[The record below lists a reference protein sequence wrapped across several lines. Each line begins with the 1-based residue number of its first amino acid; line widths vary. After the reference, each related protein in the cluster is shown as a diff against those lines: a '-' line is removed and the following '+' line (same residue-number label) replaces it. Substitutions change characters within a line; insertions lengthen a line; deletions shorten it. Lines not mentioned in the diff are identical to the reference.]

1 MAVQVE
7 DNLRSPYYHEDFSDP
22 HSVNYEND
30 SDYSLAG
37 HNNERSMCAEEY
49 EEYGTRWLPDSRW

>member
-1 MAVQVE
+1 MAMKVG

-22 HSVNYEND
+22 NNVNYEYDPDNV
-30 SDYSLAG
+30 LAG
-37 HNNERSMCAEEY
+37 RDNECSMCAEEY